1 MINLFD
7 QIMKTQLT
15 VLLLLITL
23 TASSQRLMSSTL
35 SSFGGSSNSSG
46 VYLSHTAGQEGR
58 VDSKKKDNLSL
69 QQGFE
74 KNVFS
79 FGRKMTISNKIEF
92 ELFPNPTR
100 SEFTIQTNL
109 TKEDYLDL
117 TIYSLAGKLLY
128 TNQYQKYNSIQV
140 SLPTSLASGTYLI
153 KLFTPSGKLGNSRL
167 IKY

>member
-1 MINLFD
+1 
-7 QIMKTQLT
+7 MKPTILVTFLT
-15 VLLLLITL
+15 FASPITF
-23 TASSQRLMSSTL
+23 SQTL
-35 SSFGGSSNSSG
+35 SRSVISSFGGSSSQSG
-46 VYLSHTAGQEGR
+46 LYVSHTAGQEGR
-58 VDSKKKDNLSL
+58 VDSKREDNLSL

-74 KNVFS
+74 KNLFS

-109 TKEDYLDL
+109 TDEDYLDL
-117 TIYSLAGKLLY
+117 TIYSLAGKLLF
-128 TNQYQKYNSIQV
+128 THQYQKYTSIQV

-153 KLFTPSGKLGNSRL
+153 RLSTPSGKLGNSRL

>member
-1 MINLFD
+1 MKIIVALLF
-7 QIMKTQLT
+7 
-15 VLLLLITL
+15 VL
-23 TASSQRLMSSTL
+23 SSIFVSGQSIRSSVI
-35 SSFGGSSNSSG
+35 SSFGGSLSKSG
-46 VYLSHTAGQEGR
+46 LYLSHTAGQEGR
-58 VDSKKKDNLSL
+58 VDANKKDNLAL

-74 KNVFS
+74 KNILS
-79 FGRKMTISNKIEF
+79 FGKKKTLSNKIEF

-109 TKEDYLDL
+109 TDEEYLDL

>member
-1 MINLFD
+1 MNLFNE
-7 QIMKTQLT
+7 IMKTQLT

-23 TASSQRLMSSTL
+23 SASSQRIMSSTL
-35 SSFGGSSNSSG
+35 SSFGGSTNTKG

-58 VDSKKKDNLSL
+58 VDANKKDNLAL

-74 KNVFS
+74 KNILS
-79 FGRKMTISNKIEF
+79 FGKKKTLSNKIEF

-109 TKEDYLDL
+109 TDEEYLDL